1 MDEKS
6 KRLFLAVLLSQVL
19 ADERKEEIAQKADD
33 GRETEVQKAFIIP
46 IEKAW
51 TDENGV
57 THIEGWIS
65 KPGQDLERDAVEPEA
80 FKGAMDEYF
89 SLGAPLTTQHQML
102 PTPER
107 GVFTR
112 YPVGHIQKAAIVR
125 DGQILHSASHPTDPA
140 DFQHFPGAG
149 TGLYGRAIIT
159 DSTAA
164 IQVAKGNV
172 RGFSWVGRALAK
184 PLPGGRHEFVQILHW
199 RESTIAAFPIH
210 PGANIVAA
218 S

>member
-1 MDEKS
+1 MDKTT
-6 KRLFLAVLLSQVL
+6 LLVLLAALSPAQ
-19 ADERKEEIAQKADD
+19 EQSAQKGEDTE
-33 GRETEVQKAFIIP
+33 GIEVQKAYLIP

-51 TDENGV
+51 TDENGD

-65 KPGQDLERDAVEPEA
+65 KPGPDLERDAVEPEA

-89 SLGAPLTTQHQML
+89 ALGAPLTTQHQML

-125 DGQILHSASHPTDPA
+125 DGQILASAVHPTDPA
-140 DFQHFPGAG
+140 DFQHFPGNG
-149 TGLYGRAIIT
+149 TGVYGRATLT
-159 DSTAA
+159 DPTAA

-184 PLPGGRHEFVQILHW
+184 PLPGGRHQFVEILHW